1 MPSARPY
8 GRALFC
14 CLPPGPLCIFMRC
27 SVYIPFS
34 RDIHFFQWNPSNS
47 SRFIRFSEFNS
58 DGSAAEATKM
68 LPAEATKMLPAEAVA
83 PQTVHAP
90 GWRLLLP
97 KSKKTLPDFWVE
109 PRKLLRRSAFQ
120 AVSRQ
125 SKGLDAVILL
135 QFLPY
140 K

>member
-1 MPSARPY
+1 
-8 GRALFC
+8 
-14 CLPPGPLCIFMRC
+14 MRC

-58 DGSAAEATKM
+58 DGSAAEATK
-68 LPAEATKMLPAEAVA
+68 TLPAEAVA

-90 GWRLLLP
+90 GWRRLLP
-97 KSKKTLPDFWVE
+97 KSKKTLPDFLVE

-135 QFLPY
+135 QFLLY

>member
-58 DGSAAEATKM
+58 DGSAAEATKT
-68 LPAEATKMLPAEAVA
+68 LPAETAA
-83 PQTVHAP
+83 PQAVHAP
-90 GWRLLLP
+90 GWRRLLP

>member
-58 DGSAAEATKM
+58 DSSAAEATKM
-68 LPAEATKMLPAEAVA
+68 LPAETAV

>member
-34 RDIHFFQWNPSNS
+34 CDIHFFQWNPSNS

-58 DGSAAEATKM
+58 DSSAAEATKM
-68 LPAEATKMLPAEAVA
+68 LPAETAV

-90 GWRLLLP
+90 G
-97 KSKKTLPDFWVE
+97 
-109 PRKLLRRSAFQ
+109 
-120 AVSRQ
+120 
-125 SKGLDAVILL
+125 
-135 QFLPY
+135 
-140 K
+140 

>member
-58 DGSAAEATKM
+58 DGSAAEATKT
-68 LPAEATKMLPAEAVA
+68 LPAETAA
-83 PQTVHAP
+83 PQAVHAP
-90 GWRLLLP
+90 GWRRLLP
-97 KSKKTLPDFWVE
+97 KSKKTLPDFLIE
-109 PRKLLRRSAFQ
+109 SRKLLRRSAFE
-120 AVSRQ
+120 VSFKW

>member
-1 MPSARPY
+1 
-8 GRALFC
+8 
-14 CLPPGPLCIFMRC
+14 MRRF
-27 SVYIPFS
+27 VYILLFRDVYFS
-34 RDIHFFQWNPSNS
+34 QWNFFSLS
-47 SRFIRFSEFNS
+47 CFTRFSEFNS
-58 DGSAAEATKM
+58 AGSAVEATKA
-68 LPAEATKMLPAEAVA
+68 LPAETAV

-90 GWRLLLP
+90 GWRRLLP
-97 KSKKTLPDFWVE
+97 KSKKTLPDFLIE
-109 PRKLLRRSAFQ
+109 PRNPLRRSAFQ

>member
-1 MPSARPY
+1 
-8 GRALFC
+8 
-14 CLPPGPLCIFMRC
+14 MRC

-34 RDIHFFQWNPSNS
+34 CDIHFFQWNPFNLSC
-47 SRFIRFSEFNS
+47 FIRFSELNFE
-58 DGSAAEATKM
+58 GSAAEATK
-68 LPAEATKMLPAEAVA
+68 TLPAEAVA

-97 KSKKTLPDFWVE
+97 KSKKTLPDFLIE
-109 PRKLLRRSAFQ
+109 LRKPLRHSAFQ

-135 QFLPY
+135 QFLLY

>member
-68 LPAEATKMLPAEAVA
+68 LPAETAV

-109 PRKLLRRSAFQ
+109 PRKLLRRSDLRPA
-120 AVSRQ
+120 
-125 SKGLDAVILL
+125 SKWSKWLDAGLFVAKL
-135 QFLPY
+135 QH

>member
-1 MPSARPY
+1 
-8 GRALFC
+8 
-14 CLPPGPLCIFMRC
+14 MRC

-68 LPAEATKMLPAEAVA
+68 LPAETAV

-97 KSKKTLPDFWVE
+97 KSKKTLPDFLIE
-109 PRKLLRRSAFQ
+109 SRKPLRRSAFQ
-120 AVSRQ
+120 VSFKWN
-125 SKGLDAVILL
+125 KGLDAVILL
-135 QFLPY
+135 QFLLY

>member
-58 DGSAAEATKM
+58 DGSAAEATKT
-68 LPAEATKMLPAEAVA
+68 LPAETAV

-90 GWRLLLP
+90 GWRRLLP
-97 KSKKTLPDFWVE
+97 KSKKTLPDFLVE

-135 QFLPY
+135 QFLLY

>member
-68 LPAEATKMLPAEAVA
+68 LPAETAV

-90 GWRLLLP
+90 GWRRLLP
-97 KSKKTLPDFWVE
+97 KSKKTLPDFLVE
-109 PRKLLRRSAFQ
+109 PRKPLRRSAFQ

-135 QFLPY
+135 QFLLY

>member
-97 KSKKTLPDFWVE
+97 KSKKTLPDFLIE
-109 PRKLLRRSAFQ
+109 LRKPLRRNDLRPA
-120 AVSRQ
+120 
-125 SKGLDAVILL
+125 SKWSKWLDAVILL
-135 QFLPY
+135 QFLLY

>member
-27 SVYIPFS
+27 FVYIPFS

-58 DGSAAEATKM
+58 AGSAAKATKA
-68 LPAEATKMLPAEAVA
+68 LPPEAIA

-90 GWRLLLP
+90 GWRRLLP
-97 KSKKTLPDFWVE
+97 KSKKMLPDFLIE
-109 PRKLLRRSAFQ
+109 PRNPLRRNTFQ
-120 AVSRQ
+120 AVSRR

>member
-1 MPSARPY
+1 
-8 GRALFC
+8 
-14 CLPPGPLCIFMRC
+14 MRRF
-27 SVYIPFS
+27 VYILLFRDVYFS
-34 RDIHFFQWNPSNS
+34 QWNFFSLS
-47 SRFIRFSEFNS
+47 CFTRFSEFNS
-58 DGSAAEATKM
+58 AGSAVEATKA
-68 LPAEATKMLPAEAVA
+68 LPAETAV

-90 GWRLLLP
+90 GWRRLLP

-135 QFLPY
+135 QFLLY